1 LKPTISLD
9 AKDIAIVN
17 ALERIGGKSSTKQL
31 SEETGIPSRTVRYR
45 ISKMRESEVL
55 SSPYPITHERK
66 FGMGE
71 SFVTIKATRK
81 GTRLLDKILDEAPA
95 IYWFCPSYGTYDG
108 YIAHIAYPV
117 TSAGFVDTL
126 MKAMIEEGL
135 VSDYEKFEIVD
146 FEFKA
151 GDYTYMDDSLC
162 WNLDW
167 DSWYSKIEKAVKK
180 KRSSFSLSLSDN
192 PRIVDFDAKDFLLVK
207 NMTFERNLTQKQLGE
222 KLQLSEAQVNKRL
235 ARLEKARI
243 IKGYRCF
250 FRPRKENTETQLLVE
265 FEEPVGALL
274 SCLYELPFPMYV
286 MLESKN
292 RICFR
297 VEMSASDLRHFQNGI
312 DRLRPYVVSYSFQ
325 TKHPIGMAASPHPFL
340 QFNTDTC
347 TWDIDLA
354 GSLAVI
360 REVSKGS

>member
-1 LKPTISLD
+1 MKSTVSLD
-9 AKDIAIVN
+9 SKDIAIVS

-31 SEETGIPSRTVRYR
+31 SEVTGIPSRTVRYR
-45 ISKMRESEVL
+45 ISKLRESEIL
-55 SSPYPITHERK
+55 SDPYPITHERK

-71 SFVTIKATRK
+71 SFVAMKATRK
-81 GTRLLDKILDEAPA
+81 GTGLLAKILNDAPS

-126 MKAMIEEGL
+126 MRAMTDEGL

-151 GDYTYMDDSLC
+151 GDYTYLDDSLC

-167 DSWYSKIEKAVKK
+167 ESWYSKIDKAVKK
-180 KRSSFSLSLSDN
+180 KRSSFSLSLIDN

-207 NMTFERNLTQKQLGE
+207 NMTFERKLTQKQLGE

-235 ARLEKARI
+235 ARLEKAKI
-243 IKGYRCF
+243 IKGYRSF
-250 FRPRKENTETQLLVE
+250 FRPRKDVAEMQLTVE
-265 FEEPVGALL
+265 FEEPVGAFL
-274 SCLYELPFPMYV
+274 SCIYELPFPMYII
-286 MLESKN
+286 LESKN
-292 RICFR
+292 RYCFR
-297 VEMSASDLRHFQNGI
+297 VEMSASDLRNFQNGI
-312 DRLRPYVVSYSFQ
+312 DRIRPHVVSYSFQ
-325 TKHPIGMAASPHPFL
+325 TKHSIGMAASPHPFL
-340 QFNTDTC
+340 QFNTDSC

-354 GSLAVI
+354 DSLSVI